1 MMNRGGTLMKYALM
15 FATAAAWSVA
25 AFAQAPAQNPSTAT
39 ATAPSQ
45 APVTIVGCIEK
56 ESDYRAARD
65 QGRGGV
71 AGTGVGAGNEFVLT
85 NASMANSTGA
95 VGTSGSTGSASSMT
109 MSYELSG
116 SGEGQAAA
124 FVGKRVEVMG
134 RLKAEEIGAAGPTGG
149 PTAGAPPSGVDVA
162 SKDLKLREFEVTSI
176 KASSSGSCPAS
187 TAPVR

>member
-1 MMNRGGTLMKYALM
+1 MKYALM

-45 APVTIVGCIEK
+45 APVTIVGCVEK
-56 ESDYRAARD
+56 ESDYRAGRD
-65 QGRGGV
+65 QGKGGV
-71 AGTGVGAGNEFVLT
+71 AGTGIGAGNEFVLT

-95 VGTSGSTGSASSMT
+95 VGTSGTTPSTSASSMT
-109 MSYELSG
+109 MSYELTG